1 MKNSKLNLEL
11 SNIKVA
17 LYVLLIFQTIL
28 FSQIQAPQNFRSIN
42 YEKHFDLIWDENKEI
57 NLVGY
62 RIFKKSGEQFIYYKT
77 VPKGQNFYWEAFQ
90 SNHDTLIFKIL
101 AFDSQGNQ
109 SELSDSVIATPN
121 FNMSDDDFLEMVQRA
136 TFRYFYHFAHP
147 NCGLARERN
156 TSGDVVTIG
165 GSGFGIMALI
175 VGIERNFISR
185 EEGTNRMLK
194 ILNFLTNVAQRFHGA
209 YPHWLNGW
217 TGQVIPFSQYDDGG
231 DIVETSFL
239 LQGLLTA
246 RQYFN
251 RNDSLEN
258 EIRNKINFIWHTVE
272 FSWYR
277 RSPYSQYLYWH
288 WSPNYG
294 WVLNLKLLGWNETL
308 ICYLLGI
315 ASPTY
320 PIPSSTYY
328 QGWASSNDYFNPRIT
343 YGFKLYLGQNLG
355 GPLFF
360 THYSFLGF
368 DPRNKKDNFCNYY
381 VHNKNQTLVN
391 RAYCINNPK
400 RFIGYDSLTWGIT
413 ASDNPWGYAAHEP
426 LVNDNGTI
434 APTAALS
441 SMPYT
446 PYESI
451 STLKNFYRRY
461 FNQLWGTY
469 GFKDA
474 FNLTQNWF
482 ANSYLAIDQ
491 GPIIIMIENYRTGLL
506 WNLFMSNPE
515 IQNAIDS
522 IGFLPDSTT
531 SVENYDSIT
540 KIIDAS
546 IFNYPNPF
554 NNETVIQ
561 FNLSE
566 NDYVKISVYDIL
578 GREIETL
585 AENYFRG
592 GIHKINWKVKTEL
605 SASVYFIVVKS
616 NRIKLIKKVLLLK

>member
-1 MKNSKLNLEL
+1 MTKAFSILFMNIFIAL
-11 SNIKVA
+11 S
-17 LYVLLIFQTIL
+17 L
-28 FSQIQAPQNFRSIN
+28 FSQIQTPQNFRVYN
-42 YEKHFDLIWDENKEI
+42 YEKHFDLMWDENSEAT
-57 NLVGY
+57 LVGY
-62 RIFKKSGEQFIYYKT
+62 RIYKKTGDQFSYYKT
-77 VPKGQNFYWEAFQ
+77 IAKGQNFYWEAFQ
-90 SNHDTLIFKIL
+90 SNMDTIYFKIL
-101 AFDSQGNQ
+101 AFDNNGNQ
-109 SELSDSVIATPN
+109 SPLSDSVIATPN
-121 FNMSDDDFLEMVQRA
+121 FNMTDEDFLDMVQRA

-156 TSGDVVTIG
+156 SSGDVVTIG
-165 GSGFGIMALI
+165 GSGFGVMALI
-175 VGIERNFISR
+175 VGVERNFISR
-185 EEGTNRMLK
+185 VNGAKHLLK
-194 ILNFLTNVAQRFHGA
+194 MLNFLTSSAQRFHGA

-251 RNDSLEN
+251 RNDSIEN
-258 EIRNKINFIWHTVE
+258 EIRNKINQIWNTVE

-288 WSPNYG
+288 WSPNNG
-294 WVLNLKLLGWNETL
+294 WVMNLKLMGWNETM

-315 ASPTY
+315 ASPAY
-320 PIPSSTYY
+320 PIPASTYY
-328 QGWASSNDYFNPRIT
+328 QGWASSPNYFNIRIT
-343 YGFKLYLGQNLG
+343 YGYKLYVGVNLG

-368 DPRNKKDNFCNYY
+368 DPRNKKDNFCNYFI
-381 VHNKNQTLVN
+381 HNRNQTLVN

-400 RFIGYDSLTWGIT
+400 KFAGYDSLNWGLT
-413 ASDNPWGYAAHEP
+413 ASDNPWGYSAHEP

-446 PYESI
+446 PDESI
-451 STLKNFYRRY
+451 ATLKHFYRRY

-474 FNLTQNWF
+474 FNISQNWF

-491 GPIIIMIENYRTGLL
+491 GPIVVMIENYRSGLL

-515 IQNAIDS
+515 IQAALDS
-522 IGFLPDSTT
+522 IGFIPDSTQT
-531 SVENYDSIT
+531 SVETDVSNFSDYISLT
-540 KIIDAS
+540 
-546 IFNYPNPF
+546 NYPNPF
-554 NNETVIQ
+554 NQQT
-561 FNLSE
+561 
-566 NDYVKISVYDIL
+566 KIEFEINYSSNVRVSVFDLL
-578 GREIETL
+578 GREIEVIASQIFKPGKYRFDWSPPNHL
-585 AENYFRG
+585 ASSIYFLVAKTSDQR
-592 GIHKINWKVKTEL
+592 IAHKI
-605 SASVYFIVVKS
+605 I
-616 NRIKLIKKVLLLK
+616 LIK

>member
-1 MKNSKLNLEL
+1 MNFKLNIETFKLNMIL
-11 SNIKVA
+11 I
-17 LYVLLIFQTIL
+17 LIFLSAQLLFARIQTP
-28 FSQIQAPQNFRSIN
+28 ANFRIYN
-42 YEKHFDLIWDENKEI
+42 YEKHFDLMWDENSEA

-62 RIFKKSGEQFIYYKT
+62 RIYKKSADQFVYYKT
-77 VPKGQNFYWEAFQ
+77 VGKGQNYYWESFQ
-90 SNHDTLIFKIL
+90 SVSDTFYFKIL
-101 AFDSQGNQ
+101 AFDNQGNQ
-109 SELSDSVIATPN
+109 SPLSDSVMATPN
-121 FNMSDDDFLEMVQRA
+121 FNMSDDDFLDMVQRA

-165 GSGFGIMALI
+165 GSGFGVMALI
-175 VGIERNFISR
+175 AGVERNFISR
-185 EEGTNRMLK
+185 ENGAKHLLK
-194 ILNFLTNVAQRFHGA
+194 MLNFLTSSAQRFHGA

-217 TGQVIPFSQYDDGG
+217 TGQVVPFSQYDDGG

-251 RNDSLEN
+251 RNDSIEI
-258 EIRNKINFIWHTVE
+258 EIRNKINQIWNTVE

-277 RSPYSQYLYWH
+277 RSPYSQHLYWH

-294 WVLNLKLLGWNETL
+294 WVMNLKLMGWSETM
-308 ICYLLGI
+308 ICYILGI
-315 ASPTY
+315 ASPY
-320 PIPSSTYY
+320 YSIPASTYY
-328 QGWASSNDYFNPRIT
+328 QGWASSSTYYNVRIT
-343 YGFKLYLGQNLG
+343 YGYKLYVGENLG

-368 DPRNKKDNFCNYY
+368 DPRNKKDSFCNYFI
-381 VHNKNQTLVN
+381 HNRNQTLVN

-400 RFIGYDSLTWGIT
+400 RFTGYDSLNWGIT
-413 ASDNPWGYAAHEP
+413 ASDNPWGYSAHEP
-426 LVNDNGTI
+426 LMNDNGTI

-446 PYESI
+446 PEESKA
-451 STLKNFYRRY
+451 TLKHFYRRY

-474 FNLTQNWF
+474 FNLSQNWF

-515 IQNAIDS
+515 IQTALDS
-522 IGFLPDSTT
+522 IGFVPDSTQT
-531 SVENYDSIT
+531 SVENYQPDYSDFLSLI
-540 KIIDAS
+540 
-546 IFNYPNPF
+546 NYPNPF
-554 NNETVIQ
+554 NQQTEIEFEINYTS
-561 FNLSE
+561 N
-566 NDYVKISVYDIL
+566 VKISVFDLL
-578 GREIETL
+578 GREIEVLIDQSFKPGKYNLNWTPSNNL
-585 AENYFRG
+585 ASSIYFLVAQTPAKR
-592 GIHKINWKVKTEL
+592 IFHK
-605 SASVYFIVVKS
+605 VV
-616 NRIKLIKKVLLLK
+616 LIK

>member
-1 MKNSKLNLEL
+1 MIRMK
-11 SNIKVA
+11 
-17 LYVLLIFQTIL
+17 LLIALIL
-28 FSQIQAPQNFRSIN
+28 FLPCTLTSQVQTPRNFKVYN
-42 YEKHFDLIWDENKEI
+42 YEKHFDLIWDENREP

-62 RIFKKSGEQFIYYKT
+62 RIFKKQNDQFVFYKT
-77 VPKGQNFYWEAFQ
+77 VPKGQNYYWEAFQ
-90 SNHDTLIFKIL
+90 SVNDTLFFKIL
-101 AFDSQGNQ
+101 AFDTYGNQ
-109 SELSDSVIATPN
+109 SALSDSVVATPN
-121 FNMSDDDFLEMVQRA
+121 FLMSDDDFLDMVQRA

-147 NCGLARERN
+147 HCGLARERN
-156 TSGDVVTIG
+156 TSGNVVTIG
-165 GSGFGIMALI
+165 GSGFGVMALI

-185 EEGTNRMLK
+185 EDGAKHLLK
-194 ILNFLTNVAQRFHGA
+194 ILNFLINTAQRFHGA
-209 YPHWLNGW
+209 FPHWLDGW

-251 RNDSLEN
+251 RNDSLEI
-258 EIRNKINFIWHTVE
+258 EIRNKINQIWHSVE

-277 RSPYSQYLYWH
+277 RSPYSQHLYWH

-294 WVLNLKLLGWNETL
+294 WTINLKLMGWNETL
-308 ICYLLGI
+308 ICYILGI
-315 ASPTY
+315 ASPTH
-320 PIPSSTYY
+320 PIPASTYY
-328 QGWASSNDYFNPRIT
+328 QGWASSSSYFNIRIS
-343 YGFKLYLGQNLG
+343 YGYKLYLGNNLG

-368 DPRNKKDNFCNYY
+368 DPRNKRDNFCNFFE
-381 VHNKNQTLVN
+381 HNRNQTLVN

-400 RFIGYDSLTWGIT
+400 RYVGYDSLTWGIT
-413 ASDNPWGYAAHEP
+413 ASDNPWGYSAHEP

-446 PYESI
+446 PFESI
-451 STLKNFYRRY
+451 SALKNFYRKY

-491 GPIIIMIENYRTGLL
+491 GPIIVMIENYRTGLL

-515 IQNAIDS
+515 VQNALNL
-522 IGFLPDSTT
+522 IGFIPDST
-531 SVENYDSIT
+531 SAVEYEIVTNKNLSIQ
-540 KIIDAS
+540 
-546 IFNYPNPF
+546 NYPNPF
-554 NNETVIQ
+554 NNKTEIILKL
-561 FNLSE
+561 NEDEHLKLS
-566 NDYVKISVYDIL
+566 IYDIL
-578 GREIETL
+578 GREISIL
-585 AENYFRG
+585 ADRKFESGVHKLTWNITEFLPSSIYFLVAHTKKSKL
-592 GIHKINWKVKTEL
+592 IHKMI
-605 SASVYFIVVKS
+605 
-616 NRIKLIKKVLLLK
+616 LIK

>member
-1 MKNSKLNLEL
+1 MYREIVTLIVFS
-11 SNIKVA
+11 
-17 LYVLLIFQTIL
+17 LLVVDTFAQVQT
-28 FSQIQAPQNFRSIN
+28 PKNFRVYN
-42 YEKHFDLIWDENKEI
+42 YEKHFDLVWDENSES

-62 RIFKKSGEQFIYYKT
+62 RIYKKTGDQFVYYRT
-77 VPKGQNFYWEAFQ
+77 TAKGQNFYWEAFS
-90 SNHDTLIFKIL
+90 SNPETLYFKIL
-101 AFDSQGNQ
+101 AFDSNGNQ
-109 SELSDSVIATPN
+109 SPLSESVAAYPN
-121 FNMSDDDFLEMVQRA
+121 FNMTDDEFLDMVQRA
-136 TFRYFYHFAHP
+136 TFRYFYNFAHP

-165 GSGFGIMALI
+165 GSGFGVMALI
-175 VGIERNFISR
+175 VGIERNFITR
-185 EEGTNRMLK
+185 EEGAMHLLK
-194 ILNFLTNVAQRFHGA
+194 MLNFLTTSAQRFHGA

-217 TGQVIPFSQYDDGG
+217 TGQVVPFSQYDDGG

-239 LQGLLTA
+239 LQGLLAA

-258 EIRNKINFIWHTVE
+258 EIRTKINYIWNTVE
-272 FSWYR
+272 YSWYR
-277 RSPYSQYLYWH
+277 RSPYSTYLYWH

-294 WVLNLKLLGWNETL
+294 WVMNLKLIGWNETM

-320 PIPSSTYY
+320 SIPASTYY
-328 QGWASSNDYFNPRIT
+328 QGWASSPDYLNGNT
-343 YGFKLYLGQNLG
+343 YYGYKLFVGKNLG

-368 DPRNKKDNFCNYY
+368 DPRNKKDRFCNYFIQ
-381 VHNKNQTLVN
+381 NRNQTLIN
-391 RAYCINNPK
+391 RAYCIANP
-400 RFIGYDSLTWGIT
+400 RNYVGYDSLNWGLT

-426 LVNDNGTI
+426 SANDNGTI

-446 PYESI
+446 PFESI
-451 STLKNFYRRY
+451 ATLKHFYRRY

-482 ANSYLAIDQ
+482 ANSYISIDQ

-515 IQNAIDS
+515 IQAALDS
-522 IGFLPDSTT
+522 IGFVSDSTQT
-531 SVENYDSIT
+531 SVEFDLENKTQHFSL
-540 KIIDAS
+540 S
-546 IFNYPNPF
+546 NYPNPF
-554 NNETVIQ
+554 NHETEIEFEIFQ
-561 FNLSE
+561 PSK
-566 NDYVKISVYDIL
+566 VKISIYDLL
-578 GREIETL
+578 GREIENIIDEYL
-585 AENYFRG
+585 MSGKYNFKWKPSKVNASSIYFLVAASG
-592 GIHKINWKVKTEL
+592 DKKLIHKI
-605 SASVYFIVVKS
+605 
-616 NRIKLIKKVLLLK
+616 VLLK